1 MGSIGQLN
9 TQLEAGGLKAR
20 VSAPMVLFS
29 GVSAS
34 LLALVIK
41 APEAA
46 LAMRALAMTLLALAA
61 GLALLSAFSKTRRAK
76 AETFLRDMIE
86 EEPSVAFLCNEDGAV
101 RLSNRLARRSLDP
114 GADTLGEALGTLLAQ
129 PGPLIFRLQSRA
141 LTAGVAEEEV
151 MTSAGRVRLMVR
163 FMFSGVLLW
172 RVFAPDELLASR
184 RLAAL
189 TIGRNG
195 TILHMNDA
203 ARDLV
208 GKRARTV
215 AEVFPSGLVH
225 SGQIN
230 TLLSVEGQKQVFAA
244 DVTCGKGRRE
254 ILIVP
259 SNSNSDALLAL
270 DRLPVATLQIRADL
284 TIQAINFAAQELL
297 GETAK
302 TGMDLT
308 DLMEGPGRSM
318 RDWLAEAM
326 DGRGSSRPEFLR
338 LKRSDREVFVQVS
351 LRSYDVSPGAKG
363 ILAVLSDA
371 TDLKSLE
378 AQFVQSQKM
387 QAIGQLAG
395 GIAHD
400 FNNLLT
406 AISGHCD
413 LLLLRH
419 DPGDGDYADLM
430 QIRQN
435 ANRAAALVGQ
445 LLAFSRKQTLEPQS
459 LDLRDILADLTH
471 LLNRLVGERVSLV
484 LEHDPNL
491 PNIRADKRQIEQ
503 VIMNLVV
510 NARDAMKGNGEIKIT
525 SEVVDLQMP
534 WQRDRAQVPPGHYV
548 CVRVS
553 DQGCGIA
560 ADKIQKIFEPFFT
573 TKRVGEGTGLG
584 LSTVYGIVKQ
594 SGGFVFV
601 DSVVGQGTLFTLL
614 FPSHQAR
621 AVSAI
626 AKTPP
631 LNTSTDVKTGTILL
645 VEDEAPVRAFASRAL
660 RLRGYSV
667 IEADCAE
674 RALYI
679 LEDPDVDVQLFVTD
693 VVMPGKDGPTW
704 VCEARGAR
712 PNIGVVF
719 MSGYA
724 ESSLTETREKVP
736 NSAFLPKPFSLI
748 ELTDIVASRLG

>member
-101 RLSNRLARRSLDP
+101 RFSNRLARRSLDP

-141 LTAGVAEEEV
+141 LTVGVAEEEV

-719 MSGYA
+719 MSGYV

-736 NSAFLPKPFSLI
+736 NSAFLPNPFSLI

>member
-1 MGSIGQLN
+1 
-9 TQLEAGGLKAR
+9 
-20 VSAPMVLFS
+20 MVLFS

-41 APEAA
+41 APAAA

-101 RLSNRLARRSLDP
+101 RFSNRLARRSLDP

-141 LTAGVAEEEV
+141 LTVGVAEEEV

-674 RALYI
+674 RALFI

-719 MSGYA
+719 MSGYV

>member
-101 RLSNRLARRSLDP
+101 RFSNRLARRSLDP

-141 LTAGVAEEEV
+141 LTVGVAEEEV

-674 RALYI
+674 RALFI

-719 MSGYA
+719 MSGYV

-736 NSAFLPKPFSLI
+736 NSAFLPNPFSLI

>member
-1 MGSIGQLN
+1 LGSIGQLN

-101 RLSNRLARRSLDP
+101 RFSNRLARRSLDP

-141 LTAGVAEEEV
+141 LTVGVAEEEV

-284 TIQAINFAAQELL
+284 TIQAMNFAAQELL

-674 RALYI
+674 RALFI

-719 MSGYA
+719 MSGYV

>member
-46 LAMRALAMTLLALAA
+46 LAVRALAMTLLALAA

-76 AETFLRDMIE
+76 AETFLREMIE

-101 RLSNRLARRSLDP
+101 RFSNRLARRSLDP

-141 LTAGVAEEEV
+141 LTVGVAEEEV

-284 TIQAINFAAQELL
+284 TIQAMNFAAQELL

-621 AVSAI
+621 AVTAI

-631 LNTSTDVKTGTILL
+631 LDTSTDVKTGTILL

-674 RALYI
+674 RALFI

>member
-1 MGSIGQLN
+1 
-9 TQLEAGGLKAR
+9 
-20 VSAPMVLFS
+20 MVLFS

-101 RLSNRLARRSLDP
+101 RFSNRLARRSLDP

-141 LTAGVAEEEV
+141 LTVGVAEEEV

-614 FPSHQAR
+614 FPSHKAR

-674 RALYI
+674 RALFI

-719 MSGYA
+719 MSGYV

>member
-1 MGSIGQLN
+1 
-9 TQLEAGGLKAR
+9 
-20 VSAPMVLFS
+20 MVLFS

-101 RLSNRLARRSLDP
+101 RFSNRLARRSLDP

-141 LTAGVAEEEV
+141 LTVGVAEEEV

-674 RALYI
+674 RALFI

-719 MSGYA
+719 MSGYV

>member
-101 RLSNRLARRSLDP
+101 RFSNRLARRSLDP

-141 LTAGVAEEEV
+141 LTVGVAEEEV

-674 RALYI
+674 RALFI

-719 MSGYA
+719 MSGYV

>member
-101 RLSNRLARRSLDP
+101 RFSNRLARRSLDP

-141 LTAGVAEEEV
+141 LTVGVAEEEV
-151 MTSAGRVRLMVR
+151 VTSAGRVRLMVR

-674 RALYI
+674 RALFI

-719 MSGYA
+719 MSGYV

>member
-1 MGSIGQLN
+1 
-9 TQLEAGGLKAR
+9 
-20 VSAPMVLFS
+20 MVLFS

-101 RLSNRLARRSLDP
+101 RFSNRLARRSLDP

-141 LTAGVAEEEV
+141 LTVGVAEEEV

-351 LRSYDVSPGAKG
+351 LRSYDVSPGANG

-674 RALYI
+674 RALFI

-719 MSGYA
+719 MSGYV

>member
-101 RLSNRLARRSLDP
+101 RFSNRLARRSLDP

-141 LTAGVAEEEV
+141 LTVGVAEEEV

-284 TIQAINFAAQELL
+284 TIQAMNFAAQELL

-674 RALYI
+674 RALFI

-719 MSGYA
+719 MSGYV

>member
-1 MGSIGQLN
+1 LGSIGQLN

-101 RLSNRLARRSLDP
+101 RFSNRLARRSLDP

-141 LTAGVAEEEV
+141 LTVGVAEEEV

-674 RALYI
+674 RALFI

-719 MSGYA
+719 MSGYV

>member
-1 MGSIGQLN
+1 
-9 TQLEAGGLKAR
+9 
-20 VSAPMVLFS
+20 MVLFS

-101 RLSNRLARRSLDP
+101 RFSNRLARRSLDP

-141 LTAGVAEEEV
+141 LTVGVAEEEV

-284 TIQAINFAAQELL
+284 TIQAMNFAAQELL

-674 RALYI
+674 RALFI

-719 MSGYA
+719 MSGYV

>member
-1 MGSIGQLN
+1 
-9 TQLEAGGLKAR
+9 
-20 VSAPMVLFS
+20 MVLFS

-101 RLSNRLARRSLDP
+101 RFSNRLARRSLDP

-141 LTAGVAEEEV
+141 LTVGVAEEEV

-674 RALYI
+674 RALFI

-719 MSGYA
+719 MSGYV

-736 NSAFLPKPFSLI
+736 NSAFLPNPFSLI